1 MLLSLPLES
10 PTVEENDNDI
20 YNLGQ
25 VTNVNQLRD
34 VSPGDWAYEALR
46 NLVET
51 YGCIAGY
58 PDGTYRGNRAMTRYE
73 FAAGLNACLQQIERL
88 IAASTADFVTKE
100 DLAILQRLMGEF
112 EAELA
117 TLGTRVDNLE
127 GRVAFLEDNQFSTT
141 TKLVG
146 EVIFG
151 LAGVAAG
158 EDNID
163 RVPAFGDRVRIE
175 LETSFTG
182 EDLLFTRL
190 SAGNMPE
197 FSGETGTFEGE
208 ISFAQP
214 EGNDVGLEVLLY
226 QFPLNDNIRV
236 WLKAAGGAA
245 DDFTDTLNVLDGDGG
260 SGAISAFGTRNP
272 IYFLVEGSGL
282 GMQAQL
288 GAFEVSAGYVAVSPE
303 DPSDGAG
310 LFNGDYSALGQI
322 GFSPIDDLKVAF
334 TYIHTYNQLD
344 TGTGSSLANFRSFT
358 EDNFGTAVPL
368 VSDSYGVELTWQ
380 LSDRLILGGWG
391 GYTKATTLSTLG
403 GQIDRGSL
411 DIWNWAVTLAALD
424 LLKEGSTAGIVF
436 GMEPK
441 VTDSSVELPGIDDED
456 DDTSLHIEAFY
467 EYPVSD
473 NISITPG
480 IIVITSPNFDN
491 DNDTLL
497 IGTIRTTFSF

>member
-1 MLLSLPLES
+1 
-10 PTVEENDNDI
+10 
-20 YNLGQ
+20 
-25 VTNVNQLRD
+25 
-34 VSPGDWAYEALR
+34 
-46 NLVET
+46 
-51 YGCIAGY
+51 
-58 PDGTYRGNRAMTRYE
+58 
-73 FAAGLNACLQQIERL
+73 
-88 IAASTADFVTKE
+88 
-100 DLAILQRLMGEF
+100 
-112 EAELA
+112 
-117 TLGTRVDNLE
+117 
-127 GRVAFLEDNQFSTT
+127 
-141 TKLVG
+141 
-146 EVIFG
+146 
-151 LAGVAAG
+151 
-158 EDNID
+158 
-163 RVPAFGDRVRIE
+163 
-175 LETSFTG
+175 
-182 EDLLFTRL
+182 
-190 SAGNMPE
+190 MPE

-226 QFPLNDNIRV
+226 EFPLHDNVRV